1 MYSKKQNSFKILAV
15 GDLHGDS
22 GLSKKLAKRAKDE
35 NVDLIILSGDITWI
49 DQEFKDVIRP
59 FEKLGKEILLIP
71 GNHEPNSTINT
82 LSEIYSKTKNIHEE
96 AFRKGDLGIFGA
108 GYDSQMGPF
117 WVEDKEIFEA
127 LKKGHEKIK
136 DAKKKI
142 MVTHT
147 THSGGKA
154 ELLGIKGSEAVK
166 KAIKKFKPDL
176 VISGH
181 VHEAGGIEEK
191 LGKTKIINVAR
202 NAAIFE
208 I

>member
-1 MYSKKQNSFKILAV
+1 MEKKTKIMAISDIHADSRLA
-15 GDLHGDS
+15 
-22 GLSKKLAKRAKDE
+22 KKLAKKAQEE
-35 NVDLIILSGDITWI
+35 NVDLVIMNGDITWI
-49 DQEFKDVIRP
+49 DQEMRDIIKP
-59 FEKLGKEILLIP
+59 FTKLNKEVLLIP
-71 GNHEPNSTINT
+71 GNHEPLSTINT
-82 LSEIYSKTKNIHEE
+82 LAEIYPKTKNLHGYSI
-96 AFRKGDLGIFGA
+96 RKKDLGIFGA

-117 WVEDKEIFEA
+117 WVEDEEIFKT

-147 THSGGKA
+147 THAGGKA
-154 ELLGIKGSEAVK
+154 ELLGIKGSDAVK
-166 KAIKKFKPDL
+166 KAIQKFKPDL

-181 VHEAGGIEEK
+181 IHEAGGIEEQ